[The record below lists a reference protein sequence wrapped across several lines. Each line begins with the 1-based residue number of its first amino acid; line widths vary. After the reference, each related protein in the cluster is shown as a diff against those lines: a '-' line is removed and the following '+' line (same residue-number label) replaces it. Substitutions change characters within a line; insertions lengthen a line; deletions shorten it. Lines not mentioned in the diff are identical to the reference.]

1 MSDTDEF
8 DALAGEYVLG
18 TLDAAER
25 AAVAARREREPA
37 LDQAII
43 AWERRLGPLDAV
55 SPEIEPPDG
64 LFARIEARIAGA
76 APNAQAGSG
85 GGEAQARAQIID
97 LTRRLRRWRAAA
109 AIVAALAACLALVII
124 WQDLVR
130 PQQPSNF
137 VAVLQKDAASP
148 AFLIE
153 VDLASRQL
161 TVRPVAAERQAG
173 KSYELWLIHD
183 KLGAPRSL
191 GVIADQGFTV
201 RPALAG
207 YDPSVVESATYA
219 VTLEPAGGSPTGAP
233 TSAPLWT
240 GKLVQATP

>member
-85 GGEAQARAQIID
+85 GG
-97 LTRRLRRWRAAA
+97 TPPSLRGT
-109 AIVAALAACLALVII
+109 
-124 WQDLVR
+124 
-130 PQQPSNF
+130 S
-137 VAVLQKDAASP
+137 
-148 AFLIE
+148 
-153 VDLASRQL
+153 VD
-161 TVRPVAAERQAG
+161 PV
-173 KSYELWLIHD
+173 
-183 KLGAPRSL
+183 
-191 GVIADQGFTV
+191 
-201 RPALAG
+201 
-207 YDPSVVESATYA
+207 
-219 VTLEPAGGSPTGAP
+219 
-233 TSAPLWT
+233 
-240 GKLVQATP
+240 